1 MRDQIWN
8 TSIFLLRKIESHWYS
23 RMGLVLSQL
32 RRLWLDSQPK
42 KKKKEEDFDSA
53 TINEDII

>member
-42 KKKKEEDFDSA
+42 KKEEEDFDSA